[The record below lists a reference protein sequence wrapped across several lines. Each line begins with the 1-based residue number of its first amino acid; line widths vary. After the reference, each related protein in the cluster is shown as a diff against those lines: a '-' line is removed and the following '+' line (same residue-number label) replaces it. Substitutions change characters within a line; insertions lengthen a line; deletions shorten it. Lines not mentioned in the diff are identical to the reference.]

1 MVKTTPLGCLALGG
15 LVRLSHPTQRP
26 VGWDKRTIRH
36 IVGQTRNALPTLWL
50 PKAQVAPAHQ
60 NTGPIPNA
68 VHPMDTG
75 WVRCTA
81 SRMETVFWWAGARF
95 SVARRMMVKTTRLGC
110 LALGGLV
117 RLSHPTQR
125 PVGWDKRTIRHIVGQ
140 TRNALPTLLA
150 AQSTGRAGPP
160 EYGPHPEYR
169 ASNGYGLGQ
178 MHRSRMETVFWWA
191 GASVFRCSTDDGENH
206 ASGLSRARRSGS
218 LVPPYATPGRVGQA
232 DHQTHRWSD
241 EKRFTNFVAAQ
252 STGSAGPPEY
262 GPHPEYRASNGYGLG
277 QMHRLSD
284 GNRVLVGRRRF
295 SVARRMMVKTTPLGC
310 LALGG
315 LVRLSH
321 PTQRPVGWDKRTIR
335 HIVGQTR
342 NALPTLWRPKA
353 RVAPAHQ
360 NTGPIPNAVHPMDTG
375 WVRCTASRMETV
387 FWWAGARFSVA
398 RRMMVKTTRLWVV
411 SRSAVWFACPT
422 LRNAR

>member
-1 MVKTTPLGCLALGG
+1 MDTGWVRCTASRMETVFWWAGARFSVARRMMVRTTRLGCLALGG

-68 VHPMDTG
+68 VHPMDTGWVRCTDSRMETVFWWAGARFSVARRRMVRTTRLGCLALGGLVRLSHPTQRPVGWDKRTIRHIVGQTRNALPTLWLPKAQVAPAHQNTGPIPNTVHPMDTG

-150 AQSTGRAGPP
+150 AQSTGSAGPP
-160 EYGPHPEYR
+160 EYGSHPECR
-169 ASNGYGLGQ
+169 ASNGYGL
-178 MHRSRMETVFWWA
+178 
-191 GASVFRCSTDDGENH
+191 D
-206 ASGLSRARRSGS
+206 
-218 LVPPYATPGRVGQA
+218 
-232 DHQTHRWSD
+232 
-241 EKRFTNFVAAQ
+241 
-252 STGSAGPPEY
+252 
-262 GPHPEYRASNGYGLG
+262 

-284 GNRVLVGRRRF
+284 GNRVLVGR
-295 SVARRMMVKTTPLGC
+295 
-310 LALGG
+310 ALGFPLLDG
-315 LVRLSH
+315 
-321 PTQRPVGWDKRTIR
+321 
-335 HIVGQTR
+335 
-342 NALPTLWRPKA
+342 
-353 RVAPAHQ
+353 
-360 NTGPIPNAVHPMDTG
+360 
-375 WVRCTASRMETV
+375 
-387 FWWAGARFSVA
+387 
-398 RRMMVKTTRLWVV
+398 
-411 SRSAVWFACPT
+411 
-422 LRNAR
+422 